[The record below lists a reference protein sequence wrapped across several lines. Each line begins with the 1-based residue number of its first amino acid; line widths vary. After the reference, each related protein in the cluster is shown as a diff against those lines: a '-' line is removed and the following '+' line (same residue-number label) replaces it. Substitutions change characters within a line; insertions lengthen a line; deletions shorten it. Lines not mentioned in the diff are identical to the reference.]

1 MLGRD
6 QKNARKLEEKD
17 EGKGRRRMSE
27 PKKCDAKWDKND
39 AVSDSDRKRMSE
51 DECGSVCARVVTV
64 VTVVYHHRHRI

>member
-51 DECGSVCARVVTV
+51 DECGSVCACVVTV
-64 VTVVYHHRHRI
+64 VGDCGVSSSS

>member
-51 DECGSVCARVVTV
+51 DECGSVCACVVTV

>member
-27 PKKCDAKWDKND
+27 PKMCDAKWDKND

-51 DECGSVCARVVTV
+51 DECGSVCACV
-64 VTVVYHHRHRI
+64 VTVVYHHRHGI